1 MVRETRIKSWSS
13 GLTTDGTT
21 GAASATSAF
30 LNGKLIAV
38 EVDAGGESQATVNVH
53 NANFS
58 GDTAFD
64 YLDVG
69 FTGDNIYYPVRQSD
83 DNAGAAIANE
93 FQNFQLQNAVNVG
106 LTQGAGS
113 AYTVKVYYQ

>member
-13 GLTTDGTT
+13 GLTTDGTS
-21 GAASATSAF
+21 GAASATSVF
-30 LNGKLIAV
+30 LNGKLIAI
-38 EVDAGGESQATVNVH
+38 EVDAEGESEATINVH
-53 NANFS
+53 SANFS

-69 FTGDNIYYPVRQSD
+69 FTGDSIYYPVRQSD
-83 DNAGAAIANE
+83 DTAGASIAAQ

-113 AYTVKVYYQ
+113 EFKVKVLYQ